1 MKAVSQAKHCNQ
13 HLISQNNKMKP
24 FKFIILCFALTTFPA
39 MAAKIKTA
47 ANAEKDV
54 SAAKIIK
61 QGTYKNPVFEP
72 DFADPTIIKA
82 ANGWFYG
89 YATENTWTDGVH
101 HVVPV
106 IKSKN
111 LTQWEYVADAFKVR
125 PSWKN
130 AGGIWAPDV
139 TVVNGQYYMFYS
151 YSTWG
156 DKNPGIGLAIAD
168 KPEGPF
174 KDQGKL
180 FDSESIGVYNSIDPF
195 LFQTGKG
202 ANRKSYLFWGSF
214 FGIYGIELSA
224 DLKSTVGSKFKI
236 AGNAFEASYI
246 KEKKGKFYFFG
257 SVGSCCDGAN
267 SQYRVCVAVSTNVKG
282 PYKDKN
288 GAEIINDGTEGTL
301 LISGNKSAGWVGPGH
316 NSKIITDDA
325 GNDYF
330 LYHAIDV
337 SNPHL
342 AGGATRRPL
351 MMEPLIWVN
360 GWPEIKTGYPNI
372 NPQKSPRILLK

>member
-1 MKAVSQAKHCNQ
+1 MKV
-13 HLISQNNKMKP
+13 
-24 FKFIILCFALTTFPA
+24 FKFIVFCLIFGTYPALAVKFKPVAGADKVVSSTE
-39 MAAKIKTA
+39 IK
-47 ANAEKDV
+47 
-54 SAAKIIK
+54 K

-82 ANGWFYG
+82 ADGWFYG

-101 HVVPV
+101 HLVPV

-111 LTQWEYVADAFKVR
+111 LTQWQYVSDAFKVR
-125 PSWKN
+125 PSWKK

-139 TVVNGQYYMFYS
+139 TVANGKYYMFYS

-156 DKNPGIGLAIAD
+156 DSNPGIGLAIAG

-174 KDQGKL
+174 ADQGKL
-180 FDSESIGVYNSIDPF
+180 FDSESIGVSNSIDPY

-202 ANRKSYLFWGSF
+202 VNRKSYLFWGSF

-224 DLKSTVGSKFKI
+224 DLKSVKGYKFKI

-267 SQYRVCVAVSTNVKG
+267 SQYRVCVAVSTNIKG
-282 PYKDKN
+282 PYKDKT
-288 GAEIINDGTEGTL
+288 GVDIINDGVEGTL
-301 LISGNKSAGWVGPGH
+301 LISGNKVAGWVGPGH

-325 GNDYF
+325 GKDYF

-337 SNPHL
+337 SNAHL
-342 AGGATRRPL
+342 
-351 MMEPLIWVN
+351 
-360 GWPEIKTGYPNI
+360 K
-372 NPQKSPRILLK
+372 